1 MAQVLYP
8 SLYQINT
15 RLTLR
20 DLAQVLGRPAK
31 LDDVPDTALDHL
43 VESGFDWIWLLGVW
57 QTGDAARVRAS
68 KSYPID
74 PITGYPIPPG
84 RKLVSNRPTTRVTV
98 TKRSYLDPGTA
109 QRSPLQEH
117 YHDYAFPPDSASSI
131 FYDPTDWRVNFH
143 NRTPFPNCFDLPG
156 FCK

>member
-1 MAQVLYP
+1 MRAQKLLLLIAAGAAVMMLATAP
-8 SLYQINT
+8 SV
-15 RLTLR
+15 
-20 DLAQVLGRPAK
+20 A
-31 LDDVPDTALDHL
+31 
-43 VESGFDWIWLLGVW
+43 
-57 QTGDAARVRAS
+57 QTGQTTRAKQP

-74 PITGYPIPPG
+74 PITGYPVPPD
-84 RKLVSNRPTTRVTV
+84 RKLVSNRAPTRVTV
-98 TKRSYLDPGTA
+98 SRRTYLDPGTA
-109 QRSPLQEH
+109 QKLPLSEH

>member
-1 MAQVLYP
+1 MRAQKLLLLIAAGAAVMMLATAP
-8 SLYQINT
+8 SV
-15 RLTLR
+15 
-20 DLAQVLGRPAK
+20 A
-31 LDDVPDTALDHL
+31 
-43 VESGFDWIWLLGVW
+43 
-57 QTGDAARVRAS
+57 QTGQTTRTKQP

-74 PITGYPIPPG
+74 PITGYPVPPD
-84 RKLVSNRPTTRVTV
+84 RKLVSNRLPARVTV
-98 TKRSYLDPGTA
+98 SRRTYLDPGTA
-109 QRSPLQEH
+109 QKLPLSEH

>member
-1 MAQVLYP
+1 MHTFGGIEEAMHAFRALLLAAVGAAAVMFAATPSMA
-8 SLYQINT
+8 
-15 RLTLR
+15 
-20 DLAQVLGRPAK
+20 
-31 LDDVPDTALDHL
+31 
-43 VESGFDWIWLLGVW
+43 
-57 QTGDAARVRAS
+57 QTGDAARVKAP

-84 RKLVSNRPTTRVTV
+84 RKLVSNRVPAKVTV
-98 TKRSYLDPGTA
+98 TRRSYLDPGTVS
-109 QRSPLQEH
+109 RGPLTEH

>member
-1 MAQVLYP
+1 MTAMDTFGGIEEAMHVFRVLLLVAVGAAAVMLIAAP
-8 SLYQINT
+8 SV
-15 RLTLR
+15 
-20 DLAQVLGRPAK
+20 A
-31 LDDVPDTALDHL
+31 
-43 VESGFDWIWLLGVW
+43 
-57 QTGDAARVRAS
+57 QTGDAARVRAP

-84 RKLVSNRPTTRVTV
+84 RKLVSNRVPAKVTV
-98 TKRSYLDPGTA
+98 TRRSYLDPGTVS
-109 QRSPLQEH
+109 RGPLTEH

>member
-1 MAQVLYP
+1 MRVQKLLLLVAAGAAVVM
-8 SLYQINT
+8 
-15 RLTLR
+15 
-20 DLAQVLGRPAK
+20 LA
-31 LDDVPDTALDHL
+31 TAP
-43 VESGFDWIWLLGVW
+43 GVA
-57 QTGDAARVRAS
+57 QTGQTARAKQP

-74 PITGYPIPPG
+74 PITGYPVPPDRG
-84 RKLVSNRPTTRVTV
+84 YRVSTNRPAAKVTV
-98 TKRSYLDPGTA
+98 SRRSYLDPGTA

>member
-1 MAQVLYP
+1 MTANRY
-8 SLYQINT
+8 
-15 RLTLR
+15 
-20 DLAQVLGRPAK
+20 VLGESRKPCACSEFCFSSPSAPGPMM
-31 LDDVPDTALDHL
+31 LTAAPS
-43 VESGFDWIWLLGVW
+43 VAE
-57 QTGDAARVRAS
+57 TGDSARVKAP

-84 RKLVSNRPTTRVTV
+84 RKLVSNRAPTKVTV
-98 TKRSYLDPGTA
+98 TRRSYLDPGTA
-109 QRSPLQEH
+109 TKYPLSEH

>member
-1 MAQVLYP
+1 MRAQKLLLLIAAGAAVVMLATAP
-8 SLYQINT
+8 SV
-15 RLTLR
+15 
-20 DLAQVLGRPAK
+20 A
-31 LDDVPDTALDHL
+31 
-43 VESGFDWIWLLGVW
+43 
-57 QTGDAARVRAS
+57 QTGQATRTKQP

-74 PITGYPIPPG
+74 PITGYPVPPE
-84 RKLVSNRPTTRVTV
+84 RKLVSNRPPARVTV
-98 TKRSYLDPGTA
+98 SRRTYLDPGTA
-109 QRSPLQEH
+109 QKLPLSEH

>member
-1 MAQVLYP
+1 MRAQKFLLLIAAGAAVVMLATAP
-8 SLYQINT
+8 SV
-15 RLTLR
+15 
-20 DLAQVLGRPAK
+20 A
-31 LDDVPDTALDHL
+31 
-43 VESGFDWIWLLGVW
+43 
-57 QTGDAARVRAS
+57 QTGQATRAKQP

-74 PITGYPIPPG
+74 PITGYPVPPD
-84 RKLVSNRPTTRVTV
+84 RVTV
-98 TKRSYLDPGTA
+98 SRRTYLDPGTA
-109 QRSPLQEH
+109 QKLPLSEH

>member
-1 MAQVLYP
+1 MRVQKFLLLIAAGVAVVMLAAAPGMAQTG
-8 SLYQINT
+8 QT
-15 RLTLR
+15 R
-20 DLAQVLGRPAK
+20 AK
-31 LDDVPDTALDHL
+31 QP
-43 VESGFDWIWLLGVW
+43 
-57 QTGDAARVRAS
+57 

-74 PITGYPIPPG
+74 PITGYPVPPE
-84 RKLVSNRPTTRVTV
+84 RKLASNRPPAKVTV
-98 TKRSYLDPGTA
+98 SRRSYLDPGTA
-109 QRSPLQEH
+109 QRGPLQEH

>member
-1 MAQVLYP
+1 MCVQKLVLLVAAGAAVVMLSAAPGMAQT
-8 SLYQINT
+8 S
-15 RLTLR
+15 
-20 DLAQVLGRPAK
+20 
-31 LDDVPDTALDHL
+31 
-43 VESGFDWIWLLGVW
+43 
-57 QTGDAARVRAS
+57 QTKQP

-84 RKLVSNRPTTRVTV
+84 RKLVSNRPPAKVTV
-98 TKRSYLDPGTA
+98 VRRSYLDPGTA
-109 QRSPLQEH
+109 QKLPLQEH

-131 FYDPTDWRVNFH
+131 FYDPTDWRVNYH